1 MACRGLDAI
10 MVLGGTE
17 YNPIMFY
24 VTAGANLTN
33 GIYVKRKGE
42 TGHLV
47 HSPIERDQAAAT
59 GLQVSTFADHGLAAF
74 LEKET
79 DEAKARAAFYHSV
92 LQTLGVKGRVSVYGR
107 MEISKEMP
115 MLLRL
120 RELAKAIEIVEDP
133 GRGLFEEAR
142 ATKSSDEIEKMR
154 SVGQRCQDAIG
165 EVVSFLHTC
174 RAEGGF
180 VIEPAGS
187 RLTLGRIKEVL
198 RNELMSRGLVESK
211 GSIVAM
217 AEEAAVPH
225 NYGTDEREVKV
236 ESSLIMDVFPGEIGG
251 GYHFDI
257 TRTFCLG
264 EAPAQVKKIYE
275 DVLEVQMDCISALR
289 VGERAWSYQNL
300 ACEIFEKKGYATLRQ
315 DEAITEGYVHNLGHG
330 IGLEVHERP
339 RLAGPPTNTDVI
351 FEGAVFTVEPGLY
364 FPSKAI
370 GVRLEDMVYARGD
383 GTFENLTTFP
393 KELEI
398 PLR

>member
-1 MACRGLDAI
+1 

-17 YNPIMFY
+17 HNPIMFY
-24 VTAGANLTN
+24 VTGGANLTT
-33 GIYVKRKGE
+33 GIYIKKKGE

-47 HSPIERDQAAAT
+47 HSPIERDQASAT
-59 GLQVSTFADHGLAAF
+59 GLNVSTFVEHGLAGF

-79 DEAKARAAFYHSV
+79 DEAKARAAFHYSV
-92 LQTLGVKGRVSVYGR
+92 LRKLGVKGRLSIYGR
-107 MEISKEMP
+107 MEVSREMP

-120 RELAKAIEIVEDP
+120 RELAKDIETVEDS

-142 ATKSSDEIEKMR
+142 STKSPDEIEKMR
-154 SVGQRCQDAIG
+154 SVGGRCQDAIG
-165 EVVSFLHTC
+165 EVVSFLRTC
-174 RAEGGF
+174 RAEGGV
-180 VIEPAGS
+180 VIDPAGP
-187 RLTLGRIKEVL
+187 RLTLGRLKEVL
-198 RNELMSRGLVESK
+198 RNELMVRGLVEGK
-211 GSIVAM
+211 GSIVAQ

-236 ESSLIMDVFPGEIGG
+236 ESPLIMDVFPGEIGG

-264 EAPAQVKKIYE
+264 EASAQVKKIYD
-275 DVLEVQMDCISALR
+275 DVLEVQMDCISALK
-289 VGERAWSYQNL
+289 VGERGWSYQNL
-300 ACEIFEKKGYATLRQ
+300 ACEIFEKKGYSTLRQ

-339 RLAGPPTNTDVI
+339 RLAGPPTNTDVV

-364 FPSKAI
+364 FPSKSI
-370 GVRLEDMVYARGD
+370 GVRLEDMVYARED